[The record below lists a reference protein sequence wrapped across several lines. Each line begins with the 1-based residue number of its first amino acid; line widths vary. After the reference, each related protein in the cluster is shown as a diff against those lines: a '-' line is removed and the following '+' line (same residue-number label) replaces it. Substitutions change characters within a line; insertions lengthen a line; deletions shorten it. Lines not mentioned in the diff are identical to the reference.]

1 MKAPRAV
8 EPTIVAERQRNDQS
22 WCSNLAMDVKVKLLE
37 SQNGK
42 NHLIII
48 VRGPID
54 AEDLEEIFRQVTEI
68 IQHHFDC
75 RILIDFEKANLRIN
89 PKDIDEMVHRL
100 GADLRLGNIAIA
112 LVSSAETAEPEQL
125 RVLSDSLCR
134 EDLTTAVFDSA
145 KEAVNWLVSTA

>member
-1 MKAPRAV
+1 
-8 EPTIVAERQRNDQS
+8 
-22 WCSNLAMDVKVKLLE
+22 MDVKVKLLE